1 MAIRFDLNPLKANKA
16 FHYLGHT
23 ITHNN
28 SDWVELYRYLHKS
41 QRRWGRVTKAMGK
54 TGAPIKAREMM
65 YKAVLYIVLLYG
77 SEIWVAT
84 DSMVMIIEEFYP
96 RISIR
101 IAEMMVRK
109 GDDREW
115 E

>member
-1 MAIRFDLNPLKANKA
+1 MMA
-16 FHYLGHT
+16 
-23 ITHNN
+23 
-28 SDWVELYRYLHKS
+28 
-41 QRRWGRVTKAMGK
+41 KAMGK

-101 IAEMMVRK
+101 IAEMMVRNV
-109 GDDREW
+109 GRW
-115 E
+115 TRNWRPHGFGQ

>member
-1 MAIRFDLNPLKANKA
+1 MMA
-16 FHYLGHT
+16 
-23 ITHNN
+23 
-28 SDWVELYRYLHKS
+28 
-41 QRRWGRVTKAMGK
+41 KAMGK
-54 TGAPIKAREMM
+54 TGAPIKAREIM
-65 YKAVLYIVLLYG
+65 YKAVVYIMLLYG

-96 RISIR
+96 RISIW

-109 GDDREW
+109 VDGREW